1 MLKWLKLISPADIFT
16 LLNGVVGFIAITYI
30 IDGNFL
36 FASFLIF
43 VSVLMDRMDGFIA
56 RRYLSKHTKGRYLDS
71 ISDTVSFCFAPAL
84 LIYNSFYNPPMGQL
98 YGLLVTTASVLVF
111 MFGVMRLVRFS
122 RKGYLLKNFSGVPT
136 PATAFFA
143 IVMSLLFG
151 KPQMLNGYNL
161 PFLSYQP
168 FITLP
173 LIIFISFM
181 MLVNIEFPKMRLRM
195 RYIFS
200 ISFVASVYCAYIY
213 YLFTIG
219 NSLWYTL
226 LTALIYLMLG
236 IILAYLIAGPIIIKL
251 RKKKPYEYKFKR

>member
-1 MLKWLKLISPADIFT
+1 MLKWIKLISPADILT

-43 VSVLMDRMDGFIA
+43 VSVLMDRLDGFIA

-84 LIYNSFYNPPMGQL
+84 LIYNSFYTVSMGPL
-98 YGLLVTTASVLVF
+98 YGLFVTASSVMIF
-111 MFGVMRLVRFS
+111 SFGLMRLVRFS

-136 PATAFFA
+136 PATAFFS

-151 KPQMLNGYNL
+151 KVQAIDGYSL
-161 PFLSYQP
+161 PVLSYQP
-168 FITLP
+168 
-173 LIIFISFM
+173 LIALSLVMFISLM

-200 ISFVASVYCAYIY
+200 IAFLSSIYCGLMY
-213 YLFTIG
+213 YLFSLG
-219 NSLWYTL
+219 NAVWYTML
-226 LTALIYLMLG
+226 SALIYLML
-236 IILAYLIAGPIIIKL
+236 IIIICYLIVGPIYIKL
-251 RKKKPYEYKFKR
+251 TKKKPYEFKR